1 MARKAKA
8 EPIVFE
14 NTETG
19 EKIIIEFSRAVIVRM
34 EREGFSGQKVAA
46 SIEDMPIDTA
56 IKLLYYGMLMHQP
69 ETTLEEATD
78 FFFENVGFSE
88 GFMSRIGELY
98 AEPYTAL
105 SEATSKNAKWKM
117 L

>member
-1 MARKAKA
+1 MARKAKL

-14 NTETG
+14 NAETG
-19 EKIIIEFSRAVIVRM
+19 EQIVIEFNRAVIVKM

-69 ETTLEEATD
+69 KTTIDEATD
-78 FFFENVGFSE
+78 FFFDNVGLNE
-88 GFMSRIGELY
+88 EFMGRIGELF
-98 AEPYTAL
+98 AEPYIAL
-105 SEATSKNAKWKM
+105 QEATSKNAKWKM
-117 L
+117 K